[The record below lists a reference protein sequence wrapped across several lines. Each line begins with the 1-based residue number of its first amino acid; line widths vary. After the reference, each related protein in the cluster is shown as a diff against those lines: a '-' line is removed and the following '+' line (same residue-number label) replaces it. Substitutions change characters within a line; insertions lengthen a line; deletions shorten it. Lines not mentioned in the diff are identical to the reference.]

1 MTFIKKIIRLFIP
14 NTENRLLSL
23 DFLRGVA
30 IILVLGR
37 HIPNKHLI
45 FPSNINLIINQWIFI
60 GWSGVDFFFVLSG
73 FLVSGLLF
81 NEYKKNN
88 SINIKRFI
96 IRRGFKI
103 WPAYYIYIFL
113 IICFYTLKHRDV
125 NIFYG
130 LETYWPALIHIQ
142 NYIVTPRHH
151 LWSLSL
157 EEHFYIGL
165 SIFLFILVKYSKR
178 FVINGIPILCISFL
192 ILIPVLRFLTDF
204 DLQAT
209 HIRIDGLFWGVMLS
223 YLFHFK
229 NNIFIIICKYQKSCL
244 LLGLLFLIPI
254 NFVTIESSIM
264 MRSAGLSFVYIGYSL
279 ILLSFLS
286 PNKSL
291 NFLYTNIFGKI
302 ISFIGFYCY
311 SIYLWHIDL
320 AVIPIQKI
328 LIFFQ
333 IQDLSFFSSFMVLII
348 YLVLSVLCGVVLG
361 RFIEIPML
369 AIRDKLFPSKNK
381 SLTSID

>member
-1 MTFIKKIIRLFIP
+1 MIKKIIRIFIP
-14 NTENRLLSL
+14 NTKNRLLSL

-37 HIPNKHLI
+37 HLPDKYLAFPNSI
-45 FPSNINLIINQWIFI
+45 DFIIKQWKFI

-113 IICFYTLKHRDV
+113 IICYYTFKYRDV

-130 LETYWPALIHIQ
+130 LETYWPALVHIQ
-142 NYIVTPRHH
+142 NYISTPKFH

-165 SIFLFILVKYSKR
+165 SIVLFLLVKYSKKN
-178 FVINGIPILCISFL
+178 IIKGIPILCVLFIIFIP
-192 ILIPVLRFLTDF
+192 ILRILNNF
-204 DLQAT
+204 DLYAT
-209 HIRIDGLFWGVMLS
+209 HMRVDGLFWGVLLS

-229 NNIFIIICKYQKSCL
+229 KNIFISICQYQKSCL
-244 LLGLLFLIPI
+244 LLGFLFLIPI
-254 NFVTIESSIM
+254 NISTIESSIQ

-286 PNKSL
+286 SKNNL
-291 NFLYTNIFGKI
+291 NFLYTNIIGKTV
-302 ISFIGFYCY
+302 SFIGFYSY

-320 AVIPIQKI
+320 GLIPIQKI
-328 LIFFQ
+328 LNTFQ
-333 IQDLSFFSSFMVLII
+333 IKNISFFYSFMVIII
-348 YLVLSVLCGVVLG
+348 YLFLSVLFGVVLG

-369 AIRDKLFPSKNK
+369 AMRDKLFPSKNK
-381 SLTSID
+381 SLTSIN